1 MDQTDFVINYF
12 KNAKNKTFVDIGAN
26 DGVSWSNTL
35 RLERDYGWTGICIEP
50 HPTMF
55 ERLASNRKAICL
67 ELAVNDKEG
76 VLDFMTIEGT
86 WEANM
91 LSGLLENY
99 DPRHRERIEGEY
111 KRYGGT
117 ASIKKV
123 KCSPLHDILK
133 KNNIE
138 KVDYLSIDTEG
149 SEENILKSIDFT
161 AVNVELISAEVN
173 YELQP
178 LEAILSSNGY
188 TFLDKVHQDAFFR
201 KLN

>member
-35 RLERDYGWTGICIEP
+35 RLERDYEWTGICIEP

-55 ERLASNRKAICL
+55 KRLASNRKAICL

-111 KRYGGT
+111 RRYGGT
-117 ASIKKV
+117 ASINKV

-188 TFLDKVHQDAFFR
+188 VFLDKVHQDAFFR
-201 KLN
+201 KS